1 MCNKYLL
8 NYNYKIIN
16 LKSAPPL
23 PEPTPEEEF
32 PDDPKTHR
40 LFNQNVLWNFEDLQ
54 MLLGTDLPIFG
65 GGTYPCL
72 SLRLRYNVYLFYTEF
87 KIIRIQF

>member
-1 MCNKYLL
+1 MQ
-8 NYNYKIIN
+8 
-16 LKSAPPL
+16 SAPPL

-40 LFNQNVLWNFEDLQ
+40 VFNQNVLWNFEDLR

-65 GGTYPCL
+65 GGTYPCI
-72 SLRLRYNVYLFYTEF
+72 SLRLRYKILFESWFTVLY
-87 KIIRIQF
+87 

>member
-1 MCNKYLL
+1 MQ
-8 NYNYKIIN
+8 
-16 LKSAPPL
+16 SAPPL

-40 LFNQNVLWNFEDLQ
+40 LFNQNVLWNFEDLR

-65 GGTYPCL
+65 GGTYPCI
-72 SLRLRYNVYLFYTEF
+72 SLRLRLIFNFNHNLWFCIKL
-87 KIIRIQF
+87 KIILIFNF

>member
-1 MCNKYLL
+1 MQ
-8 NYNYKIIN
+8 
-16 LKSAPPL
+16 SAPPL
-23 PEPTPEEEF
+23 PEPSPEEEF

-40 LFNQNVLWNFEDLQ
+40 LFNQNVLWNFEDLR

-72 SLRLRYNVYLFYTEF
+72 SLRLRFGIFSLLYVLFSV
-87 KIIRIQF
+87 RIEGCTNFMFLTLETCQNP